1 MERAA
6 RLLAQLKP
14 ARRVLRDRDLT
25 AAAWPAAVGKQ
36 VAARTRVLRVEERR
50 LVVAVEDV
58 LYQRNLQSLTR
69 QILANLRDLVGSA
82 APESIEFVLAPQ
94 RRSPQREFRLEA
106 ASRDEADSIADPGL
120 RRIYVNSRKR
130 ALA

>member
-14 ARRVLRDRDLT
+14 ARRVLRDRDLA

-58 LYQRNLQSLTR
+58 LYQRNLQSLSR
-69 QILANLRDLVGSA
+69 QILANLRDLAGSA

-94 RRSPQREFRLEA
+94 RRSPQREIRSEA
-106 ASRDEADSIADPGL
+106 ASRDEADSIADPAL
-120 RRIYVNSRKR
+120 RRIYLNSRKR

>member
-14 ARRVLRDRDLT
+14 ARRVLRDRDLA

-50 LVVAVEDV
+50 LIVAVEDI

-94 RRSPQREFRLEA
+94 RRSPQREFRLET

-120 RRIYVNSRKR
+120 RRIYVNSRKK